1 MQVVLCRL
9 FEVTS
14 HWPKF
19 GSRRA
24 EDDDN

>member
-1 MQVVLCRL
+1 MQVVLCQL

-19 GSRRA
+19 RSRND